1 MSPLSVTRG
10 LYFEDYQIGDSVT
23 SDGRT
28 ITEADIVSFAALS
41 GDWNSIHVDAEYAKG
56 TPFGERIAHG
66 LLGLSVATGL
76 AVSLGFMRGTVLAFR
91 SLDWKFAAP
100 IRIGDTIHLRATV
113 AETKAMPRL
122 GGGLVTLDVEIVYQR
137 SEVTQRGAWTVL
149 VKLRG

>member
-122 GGGLVTLDVEIVYQR
+122 GGGLVTLDVEIVNQR